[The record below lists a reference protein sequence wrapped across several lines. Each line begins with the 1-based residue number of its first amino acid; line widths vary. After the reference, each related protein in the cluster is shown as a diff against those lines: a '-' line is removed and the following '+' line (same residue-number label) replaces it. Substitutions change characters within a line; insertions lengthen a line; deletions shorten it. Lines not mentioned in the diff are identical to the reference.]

1 MNIRSS
7 GVAACLLAAVTAG
20 CGTVT
25 ASPSGGGPTPTATG
39 TGVHATGTGVHAT
52 ASATPAK
59 PSQAPGTPSAGT
71 GVPSGCQ
78 QLAGG
83 VLTLASNGKTY
94 CVRVR
99 EHFAVYLRG
108 TVSSPW
114 LAPLPSSNVIVGYP
128 DGALSLVAGLTGGS
142 FAGARPGRV
151 LITSIR
157 PPCAVAID
165 KNEAQPKF
173 PVPKVYPLRSCA
185 PERRFSVS
193 IIVVS

>member
-20 CGTVT
+20 VTAGCGTVT
-25 ASPSGGGPTPTATG
+25 ASPSGGGPTP
-39 TGVHATGTGVHAT
+39 TGTGVHAT

-157 PPCAVAID
+157 PPCGMIID

>member
-7 GVAACLLAAVTAG
+7 GAAACLLAAVTAG

-25 ASPSGGGPTPTATG
+25 ASPSGGGPTPTEP
-39 TGVHATGTGVHAT
+39 GVHAT
-52 ASATPAK
+52 ASATAAK
-59 PSQAPGTPSAGT
+59 PSRAPGTPSAGT
-71 GVPSGCQ
+71 GLPSSCQ
-78 QLAGG
+78 QPAGG
-83 VLTLASNGKTY
+83 ALTLASNGKTY
-94 CVRVR
+94 CVRVGER
-99 EHFAVYLRG
+99 FVVYLRG

-114 LAPLPSSNVIVGYP
+114 LAPLASSNVIVGVP

-157 PPCAVAID
+157 PPCAVIIE
-165 KNEAQPKF
+165 KNEAQPKG
-173 PVPKVYPLRSCA
+173 PVPKTYPLRSCV

>member
-7 GVAACLLAAVTAG
+7 GLAACLLAAVTAGVTAG

-25 ASPSGGGPTPTATG
+25 ASPSGGGPTP
-39 TGVHATGTGVHAT
+39 TGTGVHAT

-108 TVSSPW
+108 TVSTPW
-114 LAPLPSSNVIVGYP
+114 LAPLPSSNVIVGFP

-157 PPCAVAID
+157 PPCGVIID

-173 PVPKVYPLRSCA
+173 PVPKVYPLRACA

>member
-7 GVAACLLAAVTAG
+7 GLAACLLAAVTAGVTAG

-25 ASPSGGGPTPTATG
+25 ASPSGGGPTP
-39 TGVHATGTGVHAT
+39 TGTGVHAT

-157 PPCAVAID
+157 PPCGAIID

-173 PVPKVYPLRSCA
+173 PVPKVYPLRACA

>member
-25 ASPSGGGPTPTATG
+25 ASPSGGGPTPTG
-39 TGVHATGTGVHAT
+39 PGVHAT
-52 ASATPAK
+52 ASATAAK
-59 PSQAPGTPSAGT
+59 PSRAPGTPSAGT
-71 GVPSGCQ
+71 GIPTSCQ
-78 QLAGG
+78 PPAGG
-83 VLTLASNGKTY
+83 ALTLASNGKTY
-94 CVRVR
+94 CVLIG
-99 EHFAVYLRG
+99 EHFVVYLRG

-114 LAPLPSSNVIVGYP
+114 LAPLASSNVIVGVP
-128 DGALSLVAGLTGGS
+128 DGALSLVAGLTAGS

-157 PPCAVAID
+157 PPCGVIID
-165 KNEAQPKF
+165 KNEALPKGS
-173 PVPKVYPLRSCA
+173 VPKTYPLRSCV
-185 PERRFSVS
+185 PEQRFSVS

>member
-25 ASPSGGGPTPTATG
+25 ASPSGSGPTPAG
-39 TGVHATGTGVHAT
+39 PGVHAT
-52 ASATPAK
+52 ASATAAK
-59 PSQAPGTPSAGT
+59 PSRAPGTPSAGT
-71 GVPSGCQ
+71 GVPSSCQ

-94 CVRVR
+94 CVRVG

-114 LAPLPSSNVIVGYP
+114 LAPLASSNVIVGVP

-157 PPCAVAID
+157 PPCAVIID
-165 KNEAQPKF
+165 KNEAQPKGS
-173 PVPKVYPLRSCA
+173 VPKTYPLRSCA

>member
-25 ASPSGGGPTPTATG
+25 ASPSRGGPTPAG
-39 TGVHATGTGVHAT
+39 PGVHAT
-52 ASATPAK
+52 ASATAAK
-59 PSQAPGTPSAGT
+59 PSRAPGTPSAGTPSAGT
-71 GVPSGCQ
+71 GVPSSCQ

-83 VLTLASNGKTY
+83 ALTLASNGKTY

-114 LAPLPSSNVIVGYP
+114 LAPLASSNVVVGVP

-157 PPCAVAID
+157 PPCAVIID
-165 KNEAQPKF
+165 KNEAQPKGS
-173 PVPKVYPLRSCA
+173 VPKTYPLRSCV

-193 IIVVS
+193 IIVVN

>member
-25 ASPSGGGPTPTATG
+25 GSPPGGGA
-39 TGVHATGTGVHAT
+39 HASASVVHAT
-52 ASATPAK
+52 ASATSAR
-59 PSQAPGTPSAGT
+59 PSPAPGTPNAGA
-71 GVPSGCQ
+71 GAPSGCQ
-78 QLAGG
+78 RPTGD

-94 CVRVR
+94 CVRVG
-99 EHFAVYLRG
+99 EKFEVYLRG

-114 LAPLPSSNVIVGYP
+114 LEPMASSNVIAGVP
-128 DGALSLVAGLTGGS
+128 NGALSLVAGLTGGS
-142 FAGARPGRV
+142 FAGARPGLV

-157 PPCAVAID
+157 PPCGVIFAR
-165 KNEAQPKF
+165 NEALPKG
-173 PVPKVYPLRSCA
+173 PVPKTYPLRSCA

-193 IIVVS
+193 IIVLG

>member
-7 GVAACLLAAVTAG
+7 GVAACLLAAVTAGVTAG

-25 ASPSGGGPTPTATG
+25 ASPSGGGPTPT
-39 TGVHATGTGVHAT
+39 GTGVHAT
-52 ASATPAK
+52 ASATAAK
-59 PSQAPGTPSAGT
+59 PSRAPGTPSAGT
-71 GVPSGCQ
+71 AVPSSCPQ
-78 QLAGG
+78 PAGG

-157 PPCAVAID
+157 PPCGVIID

-173 PVPKVYPLRSCA
+173 PVPKVYPLRACA

>member
-25 ASPSGGGPTPTATG
+25 ASSSGGGSTPVAPG
-39 TGVHATGTGVHAT
+39 MHAA
-52 ASATPAK
+52 ASATAAR
-59 PSQAPGTPSAGT
+59 PSRAS
-71 GVPSGCQ
+71 SCQ

-83 VLTLASNGKTY
+83 ALTLASNGKTY
-94 CVRVR
+94 CVRVG
-99 EHFAVYLRG
+99 EHFAVDLRG

-114 LAPLPSSNVIVGYP
+114 LAPLASSNVIVRVP
-128 DGALSLVAGLTGGS
+128 DGALSPVAGLTGGS

-157 PPCAVAID
+157 PPCTAIIRT
-165 KNEAQPKF
+165 NETQPTGSL
-173 PVPKVYPLRSCA
+173 PKMYSLRSCA

-193 IIVVS
+193 ILVVS

>member
-7 GVAACLLAAVTAG
+7 GVAACLLAAVAAG

-25 ASPSGGGPTPTATG
+25 ASPSGGGPTPTGTG
-39 TGVHATGTGVHAT
+39 TGVQAT
-52 ASATPAK
+52 ASATAAT
-59 PSQAPGTPSAGT
+59 PSRAPGTPSAGT
-71 GVPSGCQ
+71 GVPSSCQ

-83 VLTLASNGKTY
+83 ALTLASNGKTY
-94 CVRVR
+94 CVRVG
-99 EHFAVYLRG
+99 EHFVVYLRG

-114 LAPLPSSNVIVGYP
+114 LAPLASSNVIVGVP

-157 PPCAVAID
+157 PPCAVIID
-165 KNEAQPKF
+165 KNEAQPKGS
-173 PVPKVYPLRSCA
+173 VPKTYPLRSCV

>member
-20 CGTVT
+20 VTAGCGTVT
-25 ASPSGGGPTPTATG
+25 ASSSGGGPTPTG
-39 TGVHATGTGVHAT
+39 SGVHAT
-52 ASATPAK
+52 ASATPAR
-59 PSQAPGTPSAGT
+59 PSRASGTPSAGT
-71 GVPSGCQ
+71 GVSSSCQ
-78 QLAGG
+78 QPAGG

-94 CVRVR
+94 CVRVG

-114 LAPLPSSNVIVGYP
+114 LAPLPSSNVIVGVP

-157 PPCAVAID
+157 PPCGMIID